1 MVHLPILRAG
11 KPYESLN
18 QKVVRHIQT
27 DEPIVALSQANRG
40 LIARDLL
47 NAPANREVLSQIPV
61 ESLIEMCI
69 KAADYFVTETLPL
82 GETTQSPDQYVTQ
95 LSGTSGMPES
105 LVRLNMEKI
114 RSVMAGV
121 NRVIDGLTRGLD
133 LSVIDEGWT
142 VQSDR
147 TLSYICQ
154 TDALGEILPSNSP
167 GVHSLWVPSIP
178 LKVPLVL
185 KPGRE
190 EPWTPYR
197 IVQAFLEAGVP
208 PEAFS
213 YYPTDYA
220 GSAEILLRC
229 DRSMLFGGGAT
240 VAPWQDDPRVQIHGP
255 GQSKIIFG
263 SDAAD
268 RWEDALDII
277 VSSVSANGGRSC
289 INVSSVW
296 TPAHADEIA
305 QGLAE
310 RLAEIQPRPLTDPEA
325 GLCAFLN
332 VRFAEM
338 IDQMIDSQLKQDG
351 AHEVTAGHRLLEVDG
366 LTYLRPTVVRAEDPS
381 HSLADSEFL
390 FPFASVVE
398 VPQEEL
404 LDSIGPSLVV
414 SAITEDERFIRKLLD
429 SPKIERLN
437 IGALGTQVVSWDQPH
452 EGNLFEHLY
461 TQRALQRAS

>member
-1 MVHLPILRAG
+1 
-11 KPYESLN
+11 
-18 QKVVRHIQT
+18 
-27 DEPIVALSQANRG
+27 
-40 LIARDLL
+40 
-47 NAPANREVLSQIPV
+47 
-61 ESLIEMCI
+61 
-69 KAADYFVTETLPL
+69 
-82 GETTQSPDQYVTQ
+82 
-95 LSGTSGMPES
+95 
-105 LVRLNMEKI
+105 
-114 RSVMAGV
+114 
-121 NRVIDGLTRGLD
+121 
-133 LSVIDEGWT
+133 
-142 VQSDR
+142 
-147 TLSYICQ
+147 
-154 TDALGEILPSNSP
+154 ILPSNST